1 MSAAPEAWSGFADP
15 VLDAQSAF
23 RTIMTAMARPGTVA
37 DLATEGLRPPRPLT
51 PALAA
56 VALTL
61 CDHETPVWL
70 DADLA
75 AAASVASYIQFY
87 TGAPLVADP
96 ADAAFAFAVDLTEL
110 PRVASFAQG
119 SDEYPDRSTTLVL
132 AVEALGSGHAL
143 SLTGPG
149 IEARAMFAIT
159 PLAKN
164 GAAKVDR
171 MAFLDSFFGELIDNH
186 ARFPRG
192 VDCIFAATGKVAA
205 LPRSTR
211 IGIDRGEAAETKGA

>member
-1 MSAAPEAWSGFADP
+1 MSVAAEAWSGFADP

-23 RTIMTAMARPGTVA
+23 RAIMMAMARPGKVA
-37 DLATEGLRPPRPLT
+37 DLASEGLHPPRPLT

-70 DADLA
+70 DTDLA
-75 AAASVASYIQFY
+75 AAASVARYIQFY
-87 TGAPLVADP
+87 AGAPLVADP
-96 ADAAFAFAVDLTEL
+96 ADAAFAFAVDLNEL
-110 PRVASFAQG
+110 PPLARFAQG

-143 SLTGPG
+143 SLAGPG
-149 IEARAMFAIT
+149 IEERATFALT
-159 PLAKN
+159 PFSKN
-164 GAAKVDR
+164 SAAKVDR
-171 MAFLDSFFGELIDNH
+171 MASLESFIGKLIDNH

-192 VDCIFAATGKVAA
+192 VDCIFAARGEVAA

-211 IGIDRGEAAETKGA
+211 ITIPEASETRCA

>member
-1 MSAAPEAWSGFADP
+1 MSVAPEAWSGFADP
-15 VLDAQSAF
+15 VLDAQSVF
-23 RTIMTAMARPGTVA
+23 RTIMTAMARPGTIA
-37 DLATEGLRPPRPLT
+37 DLAGDGLRPPRPLT
-51 PALAA
+51 RALAA

-61 CDHETPVWL
+61 CDHETPIWL

-75 AAASVASYIQFY
+75 AGAAVARYVQFY

-96 ADAAFAFAVDLTEL
+96 CDAAFAFAVDLSVL
-110 PRVASFAQG
+110 PPLASFAQG

-143 SLTGPG
+143 SLAGPG
-149 IEARAMFAIT
+149 IEERAMFTFT
-159 PLAKN
+159 PLTKN
-164 GAAKVDR
+164 PAAEVDR
-171 MAFLDSFFGELIDNH
+171 MAFFESFIGELIDNH
-186 ARFPRG
+186 GSFPRG

-211 IGIDRGEAAETKGA
+211 ITIDRAEAPQTRGA

>member
-1 MSAAPEAWSGFADP
+1 MSVAAEAWSGFADP
-15 VLDAQSAF
+15 VLDAQSVF
-23 RTIMTAMARPGTVA
+23 RSIMTAMACPGTVA
-37 DLATEGLRPPRPLT
+37 DLASDGLRPPRPLT

-70 DADLA
+70 DSDLGVSP
-75 AAASVASYIQFY
+75 SVARYIQFY

-96 ADAAFAFAVDLTEL
+96 ADAAFAFAVDLKAL
-110 PRVASFAQG
+110 PPLAAFAQG

-132 AVEALGSGHAL
+132 AVEALGSGGAL
-143 SLTGPG
+143 TLAGPG
-149 IEARAMFAIT
+149 IEERATFALW

-164 GAAKVDR
+164 SDAQVDR
-171 MAFLDSFFGELIDNH
+171 MALLEGFIAGLIDNH

-192 VDCIFAATGKVAA
+192 VDCVFAAAGKVAA

-211 IGIDRGEAAETKGA
+211 IAIDHPEASERKGA